1 LILQSKVYIE
11 NYNNI
16 TEYRETLDTESK
28 ILMKELI
35 SELREFNDNFSRE
48 SRRTE
53 LAQAKMRE
61 KRILDESLKRQCK

>member
-1 LILQSKVYIE
+1 MMLHSKVYIE
-11 NYNNI
+11 IYNNL
-16 TEYRETLDTESK
+16 TEYREKLDTESK

>member
-1 LILQSKVYIE
+1 MMLHSKVYIE
-11 NYNNI
+11 IYNNL
-16 TEYRETLDTESK
+16 TEYREKLDTESK

-61 KRILDESLKRQCK
+61 KRLLDESLKRQCK

>member
-1 LILQSKVYIE
+1 MIPQSKVYIE
-11 NYNNI
+11 NYNNLKD
-16 TEYRETLDTESK
+16 YRETLDTESK

-53 LAQAKMRE
+53 LAQIKERE

>member
-1 LILQSKVYIE
+1 M
-11 NYNNI
+11 
-16 TEYRETLDTESK
+16 DTESK

-53 LAQAKMRE
+53 LVQAKVRE
-61 KRILDESLKRQCK
+61 KRLLDESLKRQCK